1 MVRWILAC
9 LVTAW
14 AFPDRA
20 AVVAEGEKAPE
31 GSIVISYDPPPKP
44 PPDLD
49 RSGLCRDAP
58 RAPARDVRTDKTIAE
73 LLGPE
78 AQSIKVLYYDKKHWD
93 KFEEVKSVL
102 NALLAAKP
110 RTIFSYEPWAQ
121 SVRPSIVATIE
132 YKDKKKGALQVG
144 GSGTYLCFQDHTG
157 AYWWTL
163 LPAPSVPPKTEGA
176 PKEAKTTADILKQ
189 FESIK
194 RWVATLEFSYDNEKR
209 FIIWYNPYSGRAACH
224 VHGYV
229 FDAKKERWVL
239 QLDRVF
245 EGTHRVSVEVGAVL
259 TIRDAKGEVVY
270 KEKTEN

>member
-9 LVTAW
+9 LVMAC
-14 AFPDRA
+14 AFADRA
-20 AVVAEGEKAPE
+20 AVVAEGEKAPK

-44 PPDLD
+44 PPNLD

-58 RAPARDVRTDKTIAE
+58 RAPAREVRTDKTIAE

-78 AQSIKVLYYDKKHWD
+78 AQSIKVLYYDKKRWD

-102 NALLAAKP
+102 NTLLAAKP
-110 RTIFSYEPWAQ
+110 KTIFSYEPWAQ

-132 YKDKKKGALQVG
+132 YKEKKGALQIG
-144 GSGTYLCFQDHTG
+144 SSGTFLCFQDQTG
-157 AYWWTL
+157 AYWWTP
-163 LPAPSVPPKTEGA
+163 LPPRSVPSKTEGA

-189 FESIK
+189 FGWIK
-194 RWVATLEFSYDNEKR
+194 RWVATLEFSHDTEKR
-209 FIIWYNPYSGRAACH
+209 FIVWYNPYSGRAACH

-229 FDAKKERWVL
+229 FDPTKERWVL
-239 QLDRVF
+239 QLDRIF

-270 KEKTEN
+270 KETTAD